1 MGKDRGVRRV
11 KRGRIGKKGH
21 REEGKEEGRVGGRE
35 GKERGGMREREG
47 VRGGKG
53 TEGSLRGE

>member
-21 REEGKEEGRVGGRE
+21 REEGKEEGREEGWEGGQ
-35 GKERGGMREREG
+35 
-47 VRGGKG
+47 GKG
-53 TEGSLRGE
+53 